1 MNAIPRSTGILEFLL
16 SIQPAWP
23 QRELTKAMGW
33 KLHALIN
40 QSSGLQAQSKETWDS
55 SWFFVGS
62 RFYLIW
68 LILKRLWVLRAEKS
82 PLPPL
87 VRTSVLVLK
96 LRTLLLEKTDF
107 TETEKRSQGLH
118 GQQSCFWYPA
128 RSWFTYPRSAVW
140 SSKPTGKQRKHLR
153 SWRSDIGC
161 PLSSMPCHAARQQD
175 FAPVAVSALSPA
187 PRWIRSSIRTIT
199 THFCLWA
206 NPHVPSLPGSVYQ
219 FLGWLGQ
226 HI

>member
-23 QRELTKAMGW
+23 QKELTKAMGW
-33 KLHALIN
+33 KWHTLIN

-55 SWFFVGS
+55 SWFFIGS
-62 RFYLIW
+62 RFCLIW

-82 PLPPL
+82 LPFL

-118 GQQSCFWYPA
+118 RQQSCFWYPE

-153 SWRSDIGC
+153 SWRSDLGC
-161 PLSSMPCHAARQQD
+161 PLSAMPCHAARQQD
-175 FAPVAVSALSPA
+175 FAPVAMSALSHA
-187 PRWIRSSIRTIT
+187 PKWRR
-199 THFCLWA
+199 
-206 NPHVPSLPGSVYQ
+206 VPSSVMTWVWFMETSGTRRKLTRENCFGLP
-219 FLGWLGQ
+219 
-226 HI
+226 